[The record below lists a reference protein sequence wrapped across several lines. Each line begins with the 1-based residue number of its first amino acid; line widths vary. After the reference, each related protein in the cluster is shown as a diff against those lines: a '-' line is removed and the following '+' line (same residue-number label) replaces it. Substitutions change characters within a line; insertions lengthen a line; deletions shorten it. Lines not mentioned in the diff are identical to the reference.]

1 MANIWADS
9 FSEIRELSLQEK
21 KGDGNLAN
29 NYPPYDKITRGD
41 VIAGATGKDQ
51 MGGKSPKKKSRKE
64 VEEEMKPLPKEKMD
78 RQAQRAQGMENRAAA
93 AGDEE
98 ETNRQMQRR
107 LAMQMPSSRR
117 TALQN
122 KNRKEEFEQ
131 LDEISTKLAGKVV
144 NARIER
150 TGAAADRENKARTPQ
165 NVRDTVA
172 AADKEAKA
180 RKLASGVRA
189 RRAAELNKEE
199 RELSSKNNKND
210 KLDVRKDIH
219 NKINTKPTVSE
230 ELEAW
235 VEELISEGYNLS
247 EFTWDEVSEIYESV
261 DLNEADTYGMPAKGD
276 SQNQEIDPMAAAKAK
291 SAKAKVAKE
300 RADLQVAQQSQRLK
314 VSATESV
321 LEYVLGRNRLF
332 EGVFDPKKS
341 RLKPASERTKNA
353 MTDAQRK
360 ADKKENERIANI
372 HSKGATV
379 LAGLTSS
386 GKRGKVQ
393 TTPTPKPA
401 APEANRT
408 VKGREDKLASA
419 ADKVLKSL
427 KNK

>member
-131 LDEISTKLAGKVV
+131 LDEISTRLAGRVV

-150 TGAAADRENKARTPQ
+150 TGAAADRENRARTPQ

-261 DLNEADTYGMPAKGD
+261 DLNEANTYGMPAKGD

>member
-29 NYPPYDKITRGD
+29 NYPPYDKVTRGD
-41 VIAGATGKDQ
+41 IIAGATGKDQ
-51 MGGKSPKKKSRKE
+51 MGGKFKKKKVKEEIEE
-64 VEEEMKPLPKEKMD
+64 VEQIDEISKELAGRVVNARIAKTGAAFDREMKDRTPENMRDTMGAADKEARAKKLAAGVRARRNATNEELKPLPKEKMERQSMKAYKKERIAID
-78 RQAQRAQGMENRAAA
+78 RLDDPEANK
-93 AGDEE
+93 
-98 ETNRQMQRR
+98 QMQRR
-107 LAMQMPSSRR
+107 IAMQSPASRR
-117 TALQN
+117 NVLQN
-122 KNRKEEFEQ
+122 KK
-131 LDEISTKLAGKVV
+131 
-144 NARIER
+144 
-150 TGAAADRENKARTPQ
+150 
-165 NVRDTVA
+165 
-172 AADKEAKA
+172 
-180 RKLASGVRA
+180 
-189 RRAAELNKEE
+189 AELNKEE

-235 VEELISEGYNLS
+235 VEELIAEGYNLS

-261 DLNEADTYGMPAKGD
+261 DLNEANTYGMPANGD
-276 SQNQEIDPMAAAKAK
+276 SQKVDPMAAAKAK

>member
-1 MANIWADS
+1 
-9 FSEIRELSLQEK
+9 
-21 KGDGNLAN
+21 
-29 NYPPYDKITRGD
+29 
-41 VIAGATGKDQ
+41 
-51 MGGKSPKKKSRKE
+51 
-64 VEEEMKPLPKEKMD
+64 
-78 RQAQRAQGMENRAAA
+78 
-93 AGDEE
+93 
-98 ETNRQMQRR
+98 
-107 LAMQMPSSRR
+107 
-117 TALQN
+117 
-122 KNRKEEFEQ
+122 
-131 LDEISTKLAGKVV
+131 
-144 NARIER
+144 
-150 TGAAADRENKARTPQ
+150 
-165 NVRDTVA
+165 
-172 AADKEAKA
+172 
-180 RKLASGVRA
+180 
-189 RRAAELNKEE
+189 
-199 RELSSKNNKND
+199 
-210 KLDVRKDIH
+210 LDVRKDIH

-235 VEELISEGYNLS
+235 VEELIAEGYNLS

-261 DLNEADTYGMPAKGD
+261 DLNEAQVANRNPDEYERKNSRGINNPNTGINSKAFLDFYAKQTAPKKKKTQAEEYVDEANTYGMPANGD
-276 SQNQEIDPMAAAKAK
+276 SQKVDPMAAAKAK

-360 ADKKENERIANI
+360 AAKKEDERIANI

-379 LAGLTSS
+379 LAGLRSS

-393 TTPTPKPA
+393 TTPTPKSA